1 MAKTIQGT
9 GQYKAPNGEQV
20 SYGFSYEAFDS
31 LQDAVAVLGEAE
43 VLGLV
48 QRMTKVDASNTSREK
63 AKVANG
69 HSARKPMSEEE
80 KAEAKAERQT
90 NKALLDA
97 IKGKGIASLADLKRL
112 IG

>member
-1 MAKTIQGT
+1 MAKAISGT
-9 GQYKAPNGEQV
+9 GQYKAPSGEQV
-20 SYGFSYEAFDS
+20 TYTFEYQAYDN

-43 VLGLV
+43 VLALT

-69 HSARKPMSEEE
+69 HSARKVMTEED
-80 KAEAKAERQT
+80 KAEAKAERQA

-97 IKGKGIASLADLKRL
+97 IKGKGITSLADLKRL